1 MAMSVGRMTTTFV
14 PTLADWSDTSSASA
28 KTLDPLFYWAELN
41 GFRGFL
47 QSGNTLIRV
56 AIQLKSPKGGAALVQ
71 AEKDLWLQIAP
82 RYQADLRDEAKGRV
96 FLTAR
101 VKVSKLAA
109 LAGLPYVQRIKPAF
123 LAGQRPEN
131 PPELWLGDMTSEAL
145 RPSLVLGLQR
155 AMTNGDSSTVKGWEQ
170 LRAIKPVAAPKGKSK
185 QMDRPDTHAPLIG
198 VIDFGCA
205 FAHPHL
211 QRLADEKKAATTRIA
226 WLWDQGRSAERPL
239 GHSSWPWQRPAEL
252 AYGREAS
259 AANLDA
265 LVRGVSAAALK
276 TRHPENSVRAHI
288 EQVSYLA
295 AEMPEL
301 LDSWSHG
308 TAVLGVAAAWP
319 HTHSAL
325 NDQPDAAADA
335 DIVFV
340 QLPKS
345 AVDDQS
351 GGWVSSYLLDGI
363 EYILSKADG
372 RPVVINIG
380 VGSYAGSHDGA
391 SLLEAALSHYA
402 KLPGVTLVLAAGNGA
417 GRMGHAHAKIAK
429 NTSAALRWVLP
440 ADDPTQS
447 FLELWY
453 EKPKDDL
460 LPTFTLE
467 HAAANPIECANAA
480 AKPIVRSANQKQAVG
495 AFVHVPF
502 PNAQPRSGMALV
514 ALGPTMSVEPVAGST
529 ATAPA
534 GAWTITVKNT
544 SKFPLNIHAYVERD
558 EVGASHRPS
567 RPDSILSA
575 SSDSAWEVTDQ
586 GTLTAQGTAKGVCTV
601 GSYVLNSER
610 SASKAPAIASSSSRG
625 AARVGGRMDVDC
637 LAPGAERIE
646 GLDRG
651 LVVLPN
657 FSSPLRQPGSDS
669 TAQAIRLEG
678 TSLAAPWVTR
688 QKYNELVT
696 VRVIS
701 PGAPPLFPAVLK
713 PARVPSLKEPQKTT
727 PLTVPM
733 R

>member
-1 MAMSVGRMTTTFV
+1 MRAGRMTTTFV
-14 PTLADWSDTSSASA
+14 STLADWSDTSSASS

-41 GFRGFL
+41 GFHGFL
-47 QSGNTLIRV
+47 QSGNTSIRV

-71 AEKDLWLQIAP
+71 AKKDLWLQIAP
-82 RYQADLRDEAKGRV
+82 RYLADLSGEAKGRV

-131 PPELWLGDMTSEAL
+131 PPELWLGDMNSEAL

-155 AMTNGDSSTVKGWEQ
+155 AMANEDNGTVTGWKQ
-170 LRAIKPVAAPKGKSK
+170 LRAIKSVAAPEANSK
-185 QMDRPDTHAPLIG
+185 ETNLTDGSKPLIG

-211 QRLADEKKAATTRIA
+211 QRPFNGETAATTRIA
-226 WLWDQGRSAERPL
+226 WLWDQGRSAKPPT
-239 GHSSWPWQRPAEL
+239 GHGSWPWRRPEEL
-252 AYGREAS
+252 GYGREAS
-259 AANLDA
+259 GADLDA
-265 LVRGVSAAALK
+265 LVRGVRAAASK
-276 TRHPENSVRAHI
+276 TGHPENSVPAHI

-319 HTHSAL
+319 HTHSRPR
-325 NDQPDAAADA
+325 DQPDAAADA

-351 GGWVSSYLLDGI
+351 GGWVAGYLLDGI

-417 GRMGHAHAKIAK
+417 GRMGHAHAKIASK
-429 NTSAALRWVLP
+429 ASAALKWVLP

-453 EKPKDDL
+453 KKPKDGQ
-460 LPTFTLE
+460 LPTFTLK
-467 HAAANPIECANAA
+467 HVAAIPINCANAL
-480 AKPIVRSANQKQAVG
+480 AKPILCRANPKEAVG
-495 AFVHVPF
+495 TFVHVPLQ
-502 PNAQPRSGMALV
+502 NAQPHSGMVLV
-514 ALGPTMSVEPVAGST
+514 ALGPTMSVELGAGST

-534 GAWTITVKNT
+534 GAWTITVTNT
-544 SKFPLNIHAYVERD
+544 SEFPLNIHAYVERD
-558 EVGASHRPS
+558 EVGATHRPS

-575 SSDSAWEVTDQ
+575 PGGSVWKVSDE

-601 GSYVLNSER
+601 GAYVLNSDL
-610 SASKAPAIASSSSRG
+610 PAAGFPPEIAESSSRG
-625 AARVGGRMDVDC
+625 AARMGRRKNVDD
-637 LAPGAERIE
+637 LAPGAERID

-657 FSSPLRQPGSDS
+657 FSSPFLQPG
-669 TAQAIRLEG
+669 TAASVAQVIRLEG

-688 QKYNELVT
+688 QKYNQLVT
-696 VRVIS
+696 PGTKS
-701 PGAPPLFPAVLK
+701 PGAQSVFPDVLG
-713 PARVPSLKEPQKTT
+713 PDQVQDPKETRKRRRSQAP
-727 PLTVPM
+727 
-733 R
+733 